1 MILIS
6 GNSAS
11 FLISW
16 LPKMPGKNLQTK
28 AHIQIGK
35 PTMPRSIETVISN
48 GHKGKSNIV

>member
-11 FLISW
+11 LLISW
-16 LPKMPGKNLQTK
+16 LPKMPGKNLQKK

-35 PTMPRSIETVISN
+35 PTKHRSSETDIRN